1 METTD
6 LKIVENKENLKV
18 GTVLGIVFISFI
30 VIFFILFLGIT
41 LYISSSDKI
50 ITGIYIKGA
59 EVAGLTKKQAI
70 EKVTNEFN
78 NVLPNNLTVVH
89 GEYETQLNLDDLGAN
104 LNIEEAVNRAY
115 NIGRDSNIFKN
126 MGTIIKNLVAVSDL
140 ELNVT
145 VNTEQCTSILND
157 ISTKLPDT
165 VVQSSYYVE
174 GNKLIITRGKSGNV
188 VDVTPS
194 IENIKNKIQ
203 DLTYASSKIELVTVA
218 KDPDAID
225 IDKIHN
231 EIYKEPVNAYYTT
244 NPYVVYPHENG
255 VDFNISVDE
264 AKAMLN
270 EVKDEYEIPLKYTAP
285 SVTTNMIGTEAF
297 PDLLAKFSTNY
308 NARDTDRTTNLRLAA
323 EKINGT
329 VLMPGETFSYNTVVG
344 ERTIAAGYKEAAM
357 YQNGEVVD
365 GLGGGICQ
373 ISTTLYNA
381 VLYSNLEIVE
391 RRNHQFVPS
400 YAKAGR
406 DATVVYGMTDFKF
419 KNTRKY
425 PVRIVATAKDGIATV
440 SIYGIKEDAE
450 YEFKFTTKTVATIP
464 YTTEY
469 VDDSTLPTGTEKVIQ
484 KGTNGLKTE
493 TYITKTLNGK
503 TVSTT
508 LLSKDT
514 YSAMTRI
521 VKRGTGASSTPQ
533 TEDKEITKENEE
545 NTQSTNTTNT
555 EVVNTEVE
563 N

>member
-6 LKIVENKENLKV
+6 LKIVENKEKIKE
-18 GTVLGIVFISFI
+18 GKVLGIVFISFI
-30 VIFFILFLGIT
+30 AIFFILFLGIT

-50 ITGIYIKGA
+50 ITGIYIKGV

-174 GNKLIITRGKSGNV
+174 GKKLIITRGKTGNV
-188 VDVTPS
+188 VDVAPS

-203 DLTYASSKIELVTVA
+203 DLTYASSKIELVTVS

-406 DATVVYGMTDFKF
+406 DATVVYGSIDFKF
-419 KNTRKY
+419 KNTRNY
-425 PVRIVATAKDGIATV
+425 PVKILCTV
-440 SIYGIKEDAE
+440 SGGVAKCEIYGLKENPDYDVEITSRVTETTATSIKSET
-450 YEFKFTTKTVATIP
+450 YKTVRQN
-464 YTTEY
+464 
-469 VDDSTLPTGTEKVIQ
+469 GQVISSERI
-484 KGTNGLKTE
+484 N
-493 TYITKTLNGK
+493 
-503 TVSTT
+503 
-508 LLSKDT
+508 KDT
-514 YSAMTRI
+514 Y
-521 VKRGTGASSTPQ
+521 KRH
-533 TEDKEITKENEE
+533 
-545 NTQSTNTTNT
+545 
-555 EVVNTEVE
+555 
-563 N
+563 

>member
-50 ITGIYIKGA
+50 ITGIYIKGV
-59 EVAGLTKKQAI
+59 EVAGLTKEQAI

-89 GEYETQLNLDDLGAN
+89 GEYETQLNLEDLGTN

-126 MGTIIKNLVAVSDL
+126 MGTIIKNLVSVNDL
-140 ELNVT
+140 NLNVT

-218 KDPDAID
+218 KDPEAID

-400 YAKAGR
+400 YASAGR
-406 DATVVYGMTDFKF
+406 DATVVYGSIDFKF
-419 KNTRKY
+419 KNTRNY
-425 PVRIVATAKDGIATV
+425 PVKILCTV
-440 SIYGIKEDAE
+440 SGGVAKCEIYGLKENPDYDVEITSRVTETTATSIKSET
-450 YEFKFTTKTVATIP
+450 YKTVRQN
-464 YTTEY
+464 
-469 VDDSTLPTGTEKVIQ
+469 GQVISSERI
-484 KGTNGLKTE
+484 N
-493 TYITKTLNGK
+493 
-503 TVSTT
+503 
-508 LLSKDT
+508 KDT
-514 YSAMTRI
+514 Y
-521 VKRGTGASSTPQ
+521 KRH
-533 TEDKEITKENEE
+533 
-545 NTQSTNTTNT
+545 
-555 EVVNTEVE
+555 
-563 N
+563 

>member
-50 ITGIYIKGA
+50 ITGIYIKGV
-59 EVAGLTKKQAI
+59 EVAGLTKEQAI

-89 GEYETQLNLDDLGAN
+89 GEYETQLNLEDLGTN

-126 MGTIIKNLVAVSDL
+126 MGTIIKNLVSINNL

-218 KDPDAID
+218 KEPDAID

-264 AKAMLN
+264 ANAMLN

-400 YAKAGR
+400 YASAGR
-406 DATVVYGMTDFKF
+406 DATVVYGSIDFRF
-419 KNTRKY
+419 KNTRNY
-425 PVRIVATAKDGIATV
+425 PVKILCTV
-440 SIYGIKEDAE
+440 SGGVAKCEIYGLKENPDYDVEITSRVAQTTATSIKSET
-450 YEFKFTTKTVATIP
+450 YKTVRQN
-464 YTTEY
+464 
-469 VDDSTLPTGTEKVIQ
+469 GQVISSERI
-484 KGTNGLKTE
+484 N
-493 TYITKTLNGK
+493 
-503 TVSTT
+503 
-508 LLSKDT
+508 KDT
-514 YSAMTRI
+514 Y
-521 VKRGTGASSTPQ
+521 KRH
-533 TEDKEITKENEE
+533 
-545 NTQSTNTTNT
+545 
-555 EVVNTEVE
+555 
-563 N
+563 

>member
-6 LKIVENKENLKV
+6 LKIVKNKDNLKV

-30 VIFFILFLGIT
+30 IIFFILFLGIT
-41 LYISSSDKI
+41 LYISSSNKI
-50 ITGIYIKGA
+50 ITGIYIKGV
-59 EVAGLTKKQAI
+59 EVAGLTKEQAI
-70 EKVTNEFN
+70 EKVNNEFN
-78 NVLPNNLTVVH
+78 SVLPNNLTLVH
-89 GEYETQLNLDDLGAN
+89 GEYETQLNLEDLGAN
-104 LNIEEAVNRAY
+104 FNIEEAVDRAY

-126 MGTIIKNLVAVSDL
+126 MGTIIKNLVSAKDL

-145 VNTEQCTSILND
+145 LNTDQAIAILND

-174 GNKLIITRGKSGNV
+174 GNKLIITRGKTGNI

-203 DLTYASSKIELVTVA
+203 DLSYASSKIELATVS
-218 KDPDAID
+218 KDPEAID
-225 IDKIHN
+225 IEKIHN

-244 NPYVVYPHENG
+244 NPYVVYPHENS

-297 PDLLAKFSTNY
+297 PNLLAEFSTNY

-381 VLYSNLEIVE
+381 VLYANLEIVE

-406 DATVVYGMTDFKF
+406 DATVVYGSIDFRF
-419 KNTRKY
+419 KNTRNY
-425 PVRIVATAKDGIATV
+425 PVKILCTV
-440 SIYGIKEDAE
+440 SGGVAKCQIYGLKENPDYDVEITSRVTETTSTSIKSET
-450 YEFKFTTKTVATIP
+450 YKTVRQN
-464 YTTEY
+464 
-469 VDDSTLPTGTEKVIQ
+469 GQVISSERI
-484 KGTNGLKTE
+484 N
-493 TYITKTLNGK
+493 
-503 TVSTT
+503 
-508 LLSKDT
+508 KDT
-514 YSAMTRI
+514 Y
-521 VKRGTGASSTPQ
+521 KRH
-533 TEDKEITKENEE
+533 
-545 NTQSTNTTNT
+545 
-555 EVVNTEVE
+555 
-563 N
+563 

>member
-6 LKIVENKENLKV
+6 LKIVKNKDNLKV

-30 VIFFILFLGIT
+30 IIFFILFLGIT
-41 LYISSSDKI
+41 LYISSSNKI
-50 ITGIYIKGA
+50 ITGIYIKGV
-59 EVAGLTKKQAI
+59 EVAGLTKEQAI
-70 EKVTNEFN
+70 EKVNNEFN
-78 NVLPNNLTVVH
+78 SVLPNNLTLVH
-89 GEYETQLNLDDLGAN
+89 GEYETQLNLEDLGAN
-104 LNIEEAVNRAY
+104 FNIEEAVDRAY

-126 MGTIIKNLVAVSDL
+126 MGTIIKNLVSAKDL

-145 VNTEQCTSILND
+145 LNTDQTIAILND

-174 GNKLIITRGKSGNV
+174 GNKLIITRGKTGNI

-203 DLTYASSKIELVTVA
+203 DLSYASSKIELATVS
-218 KDPDAID
+218 KDPEAID
-225 IDKIHN
+225 IEKIHN

-297 PDLLAKFSTNY
+297 PNLLAEFSTNY

-381 VLYSNLEIVE
+381 VLYANLEIVE

-406 DATVVYGMTDFKF
+406 DATVVYGSIDFRF
-419 KNTRKY
+419 KNTRNY
-425 PVRIVATAKDGIATV
+425 PVKILCTV
-440 SIYGIKEDAE
+440 SGGVAKCQIYGLKENQDYDVEITSRVTETTSTSIKSET
-450 YEFKFTTKTVATIP
+450 YKTVRQN
-464 YTTEY
+464 
-469 VDDSTLPTGTEKVIQ
+469 GQVISSERI
-484 KGTNGLKTE
+484 N
-493 TYITKTLNGK
+493 
-503 TVSTT
+503 
-508 LLSKDT
+508 KDT
-514 YSAMTRI
+514 Y
-521 VKRGTGASSTPQ
+521 KRH
-533 TEDKEITKENEE
+533 
-545 NTQSTNTTNT
+545 
-555 EVVNTEVE
+555 
-563 N
+563 

>member
-50 ITGIYIKGA
+50 ITGIYIKGV
-59 EVAGLTKKQAI
+59 EVAGLTKEQAI

-89 GEYETQLNLDDLGAN
+89 GEYETQLNLEDLGTN

-126 MGTIIKNLVAVSDL
+126 MGTIIKNLVSINNLD
-140 ELNVT
+140 LNVT

-218 KDPDAID
+218 KEPDAID

-406 DATVVYGMTDFKF
+406 DATVVYGSIDFKF
-419 KNTRKY
+419 KNTRNY
-425 PVRIVATAKDGIATV
+425 PVKILCTV
-440 SIYGIKEDAE
+440 SGGVAKCEIYGLKENPDYDVEITSRVTETTATSIKSET
-450 YEFKFTTKTVATIP
+450 YKTVRQN
-464 YTTEY
+464 
-469 VDDSTLPTGTEKVIQ
+469 GQVISSERI
-484 KGTNGLKTE
+484 N
-493 TYITKTLNGK
+493 
-503 TVSTT
+503 
-508 LLSKDT
+508 KDT
-514 YSAMTRI
+514 Y
-521 VKRGTGASSTPQ
+521 KRH
-533 TEDKEITKENEE
+533 
-545 NTQSTNTTNT
+545 
-555 EVVNTEVE
+555 
-563 N
+563 

>member
-50 ITGIYIKGA
+50 ITGIYIKGV

-174 GNKLIITRGKSGNV
+174 GNKLIITRGKTGNV
-188 VDVTPS
+188 IDVAPS

-203 DLTYASSKIELVTVA
+203 DLSYASSKIELVTVS

-400 YAKAGR
+400 YSKAGR
-406 DATVVYGMTDFKF
+406 DATVVYGSIDFKF
-419 KNTRKY
+419 KNTRNY
-425 PVRIVATAKDGIATV
+425 PVKILCTV
-440 SIYGIKEDAE
+440 SGGVAKCEIYGLKENPDYDVEITSRVTETTATSIKSET
-450 YEFKFTTKTVATIP
+450 YKTVRQN
-464 YTTEY
+464 
-469 VDDSTLPTGTEKVIQ
+469 GQVISSERI
-484 KGTNGLKTE
+484 N
-493 TYITKTLNGK
+493 
-503 TVSTT
+503 
-508 LLSKDT
+508 KDT
-514 YSAMTRI
+514 Y
-521 VKRGTGASSTPQ
+521 KRH
-533 TEDKEITKENEE
+533 
-545 NTQSTNTTNT
+545 
-555 EVVNTEVE
+555 
-563 N
+563 

>member
-50 ITGIYIKGA
+50 ITGIYIKGV
-59 EVAGLTKKQAI
+59 EVAGLTKDQAI

-104 LNIEEAVNRAY
+104 FNIEEAVNRAY
-115 NIGRDSNIFKN
+115 NMGRDSNIFKN
-126 MGTIIKNLVAVSDL
+126 MGTIIKNLVSANDL

-145 VNTEQCTSILND
+145 VNTEQSTSVLND

-174 GNKLIITRGKSGNV
+174 GKKLIITRGKTGNV
-188 VDVTPS
+188 VDVAPS

-203 DLTYASSKIELVTVA
+203 DLTYASSKIELVTVS

-406 DATVVYGMTDFKF
+406 DATVVYGSIDFKF
-419 KNTRKY
+419 KNTRNY
-425 PVRIVATAKDGIATV
+425 PVKILCTV
-440 SIYGIKEDAE
+440 SGGVAKCEIYGLKENPDYDVEITSRVTETTATSIKSET
-450 YEFKFTTKTVATIP
+450 YKTVRQN
-464 YTTEY
+464 
-469 VDDSTLPTGTEKVIQ
+469 GQVISSERI
-484 KGTNGLKTE
+484 N
-493 TYITKTLNGK
+493 
-503 TVSTT
+503 
-508 LLSKDT
+508 KDT
-514 YSAMTRI
+514 Y
-521 VKRGTGASSTPQ
+521 KRH
-533 TEDKEITKENEE
+533 
-545 NTQSTNTTNT
+545 
-555 EVVNTEVE
+555 
-563 N
+563 

>member
-30 VIFFILFLGIT
+30 AIFFILFLGIT

-50 ITGIYIKGA
+50 ITGIYIKGV
-59 EVAGLTKKQAI
+59 EVAGLTKEQAI

-78 NVLPNNLTVVH
+78 NVLPNNLTVIH

-406 DATVVYGMTDFKF
+406 DATVVYGSIDFKF
-419 KNTRKY
+419 KNTRNY
-425 PVRIVATAKDGIATV
+425 PVKILCTV
-440 SIYGIKEDAE
+440 SGGVAKCEIYGLKENPDYDVEITSRVTETTATSIKSET
-450 YEFKFTTKTVATIP
+450 YKTVRQN
-464 YTTEY
+464 
-469 VDDSTLPTGTEKVIQ
+469 GQVISSERI
-484 KGTNGLKTE
+484 N
-493 TYITKTLNGK
+493 
-503 TVSTT
+503 
-508 LLSKDT
+508 KDT
-514 YSAMTRI
+514 Y
-521 VKRGTGASSTPQ
+521 KRH
-533 TEDKEITKENEE
+533 
-545 NTQSTNTTNT
+545 
-555 EVVNTEVE
+555 
-563 N
+563 

>member
-50 ITGIYIKGA
+50 ITGIYIKGV

-264 AKAMLN
+264 ANAMLN

-400 YAKAGR
+400 YASAGR
-406 DATVVYGMTDFKF
+406 DATVVYGSIDFRF
-419 KNTRKY
+419 KNTRNY
-425 PVRIVATAKDGIATV
+425 PVKILCTV
-440 SIYGIKEDAE
+440 SGGVAKCEIYGLKENPDYDVEITSRVTQTTATSIKSET
-450 YEFKFTTKTVATIP
+450 YKTVRQN
-464 YTTEY
+464 
-469 VDDSTLPTGTEKVIQ
+469 GQVISSERI
-484 KGTNGLKTE
+484 N
-493 TYITKTLNGK
+493 
-503 TVSTT
+503 
-508 LLSKDT
+508 KDT
-514 YSAMTRI
+514 Y
-521 VKRGTGASSTPQ
+521 KRH
-533 TEDKEITKENEE
+533 
-545 NTQSTNTTNT
+545 
-555 EVVNTEVE
+555 
-563 N
+563 

>member
-50 ITGIYIKGA
+50 ITGIYIKGV
-59 EVAGLTKKQAI
+59 EVAGLTKEQAI

-89 GEYETQLNLDDLGAN
+89 GEYETQLNLEDLGTN

-126 MGTIIKNLVAVSDL
+126 MGTIIKNLVSINNL

-218 KDPDAID
+218 KEPDAID

-264 AKAMLN
+264 ANAMLN

-400 YAKAGR
+400 YASAGR
-406 DATVVYGMTDFKF
+406 DATVVYGSIDFRF
-419 KNTRKY
+419 KNTRNY
-425 PVRIVATAKDGIATV
+425 PVKILCTV
-440 SIYGIKEDAE
+440 SGGVAKCEIYGLKENPDYDVEITSRVTQTTATSIKSET
-450 YEFKFTTKTVATIP
+450 YKTVRQN
-464 YTTEY
+464 
-469 VDDSTLPTGTEKVIQ
+469 GQVISSERI
-484 KGTNGLKTE
+484 N
-493 TYITKTLNGK
+493 
-503 TVSTT
+503 
-508 LLSKDT
+508 KDT
-514 YSAMTRI
+514 Y
-521 VKRGTGASSTPQ
+521 KRH
-533 TEDKEITKENEE
+533 
-545 NTQSTNTTNT
+545 
-555 EVVNTEVE
+555 
-563 N
+563 

>member
-6 LKIVENKENLKV
+6 LRIVENKDKLKV

-50 ITGIYIKGA
+50 ITGIYIKGV
-59 EVAGLTKKQAI
+59 EVAGLTKQQAI

-78 NVLPNNLTVVH
+78 TVLPNNLTVSH
-89 GEYETQLNLDDLGAN
+89 GEYETQLNLEDLGAN
-104 LNIEEAVNRAY
+104 LNIEEAVDRAY

-126 MGTIIKNLVAVSDL
+126 MGTIIKNLVTVQDL
-140 ELNVT
+140 GLNVT
-145 VNTEQCTSILND
+145 LNNEQCTQLFND

-174 GNKLIITRGKSGNV
+174 GRKLIITRGKTGNV
-188 VDVTPS
+188 VDVDPS
-194 IENIKNKIQ
+194 IENIKNKIE
-203 DLTYASSKIELVTVA
+203 DLSYASSKIELVTVS

-225 IDKIHN
+225 IDKIHT

-255 VDFNISVDE
+255 VDFNISVEE

-297 PDLLAKFSTNY
+297 PDLLAKYSTNY
-308 NARDTDRTTNLRLAA
+308 NAKDTDRTTNLRLAA
-323 EKINGT
+323 EKVNRT

-406 DATVVYGMTDFKF
+406 DATVVYGSIDFRF
-419 KNTRKY
+419 KNTRNY
-425 PVRIVATAKDGIATV
+425 PVKILCTV
-440 SIYGIKEDAE
+440 SGGVAKCEIYGLKENPDYDVEITSRVTETTSTSIKSET
-450 YEFKFTTKTVATIP
+450 YKTVRQN
-464 YTTEY
+464 
-469 VDDSTLPTGTEKVIQ
+469 GQVISSERI
-484 KGTNGLKTE
+484 N
-493 TYITKTLNGK
+493 
-503 TVSTT
+503 
-508 LLSKDT
+508 KDT
-514 YSAMTRI
+514 Y
-521 VKRGTGASSTPQ
+521 KRH
-533 TEDKEITKENEE
+533 
-545 NTQSTNTTNT
+545 
-555 EVVNTEVE
+555 
-563 N
+563 

>member
-6 LKIVENKENLKV
+6 LKVVENKENLKV

-30 VIFFILFLGIT
+30 IIFFILFLGIT

-50 ITGIYIKGA
+50 ITGIYIKGV
-59 EVAGLTKKQAI
+59 EVAGLTKDQAI

-104 LNIEEAVNRAY
+104 FNIEEAVNRAY
-115 NIGRDSNIFKN
+115 NMGRDSNIFKN
-126 MGTIIKNLVAVSDL
+126 MGTIIKNLVSANDL
-140 ELNVT
+140 DLNVT
-145 VNTEQCTSILND
+145 VNTEQSTSVLND

-174 GNKLIITRGKSGNV
+174 GKKLIITRGKTGNV
-188 VDVTPS
+188 VDVAPS

-203 DLTYASSKIELVTVA
+203 DLKYASSKIELVTVS

-406 DATVVYGMTDFKF
+406 DATVVYGSIDFKF
-419 KNTRKY
+419 KNTRNY
-425 PVRIVATAKDGIATV
+425 PVKILCTV
-440 SIYGIKEDAE
+440 SGGVAKCEIYGLKENPDYDVEITSRVTETTATSIKSET
-450 YEFKFTTKTVATIP
+450 YKTVRQN
-464 YTTEY
+464 
-469 VDDSTLPTGTEKVIQ
+469 GQVISSERI
-484 KGTNGLKTE
+484 N
-493 TYITKTLNGK
+493 
-503 TVSTT
+503 
-508 LLSKDT
+508 KDT
-514 YSAMTRI
+514 Y
-521 VKRGTGASSTPQ
+521 KRH
-533 TEDKEITKENEE
+533 
-545 NTQSTNTTNT
+545 
-555 EVVNTEVE
+555 
-563 N
+563 

>member
-50 ITGIYIKGA
+50 ITGIYIKGV

-157 ISTKLPDT
+157 ISTKVPDT

-365 GLGGGICQ
+365 GLGGGVCQ

-406 DATVVYGMTDFKF
+406 DATVVYGSIDFKF
-419 KNTRKY
+419 KNTRNY
-425 PVRIVATAKDGIATV
+425 PVKILCTV
-440 SIYGIKEDAE
+440 SGGVAKCEIYGLKENPDYDVEITSRVTETTATSIKSET
-450 YEFKFTTKTVATIP
+450 YKTVRQN
-464 YTTEY
+464 
-469 VDDSTLPTGTEKVIQ
+469 GQVISSERI
-484 KGTNGLKTE
+484 N
-493 TYITKTLNGK
+493 
-503 TVSTT
+503 
-508 LLSKDT
+508 KDT
-514 YSAMTRI
+514 Y
-521 VKRGTGASSTPQ
+521 KRH
-533 TEDKEITKENEE
+533 
-545 NTQSTNTTNT
+545 
-555 EVVNTEVE
+555 
-563 N
+563 

>member
-6 LKIVENKENLKV
+6 LKIVKNKDNLKV

-30 VIFFILFLGIT
+30 IIFFILFLGIT
-41 LYISSSDKI
+41 LYISSSNKI
-50 ITGIYIKGA
+50 ITGIYIKGV
-59 EVAGLTKKQAI
+59 EVAGLTKEQAI
-70 EKVTNEFN
+70 EKVNNEFN
-78 NVLPNNLTVVH
+78 SVLPNNLTLVH
-89 GEYETQLNLDDLGAN
+89 GEYETQLNLEDLGAN
-104 LNIEEAVNRAY
+104 FNIEEAVDRAY

-126 MGTIIKNLVAVSDL
+126 MGTIIKNLVSAKDL

-145 VNTEQCTSILND
+145 LNTDQAIAILND

-174 GNKLIITRGKSGNV
+174 GNKLIITRGKTGNI

-203 DLTYASSKIELVTVA
+203 DLSYASSKIELATVS
-218 KDPDAID
+218 KDPEAID
-225 IDKIHN
+225 IEKIHN

-297 PDLLAKFSTNY
+297 PNLLAEFSTNY

-381 VLYSNLEIVE
+381 VLYTNLEIVE

-406 DATVVYGMTDFKF
+406 DATVVYGSIDFRF
-419 KNTRKY
+419 KNTRNY
-425 PVRIVATAKDGIATV
+425 PVKILCTV
-440 SIYGIKEDAE
+440 SGGVAKCQIYGLKENPDYDVEITSRVTETTSTSIKSET
-450 YEFKFTTKTVATIP
+450 YKTVRQN
-464 YTTEY
+464 
-469 VDDSTLPTGTEKVIQ
+469 GQVISSERI
-484 KGTNGLKTE
+484 N
-493 TYITKTLNGK
+493 
-503 TVSTT
+503 
-508 LLSKDT
+508 KDT
-514 YSAMTRI
+514 Y
-521 VKRGTGASSTPQ
+521 KRH
-533 TEDKEITKENEE
+533 
-545 NTQSTNTTNT
+545 
-555 EVVNTEVE
+555 
-563 N
+563 

>member
-50 ITGIYIKGA
+50 ITGIYIKGV
-59 EVAGLTKKQAI
+59 EVAGLTKEQAI

-89 GEYETQLNLDDLGAN
+89 GEYETQLNLEDLGTN

-126 MGTIIKNLVAVSDL
+126 MGTIIKNLVSINNLD
-140 ELNVT
+140 LNVT

-203 DLTYASSKIELVTVA
+203 DLTYASSKIELVTVS
-218 KDPDAID
+218 KEPDAID

-400 YAKAGR
+400 YASAGR
-406 DATVVYGMTDFKF
+406 DATVVYGSIDFRF
-419 KNTRKY
+419 KNTRNY
-425 PVRIVATAKDGIATV
+425 PVKILCTV
-440 SIYGIKEDAE
+440 SGGVAKCEIYGLKENPDYDVEITSRVTQTTATSIKSET
-450 YEFKFTTKTVATIP
+450 YKTVRQN
-464 YTTEY
+464 
-469 VDDSTLPTGTEKVIQ
+469 GQVISSERI
-484 KGTNGLKTE
+484 N
-493 TYITKTLNGK
+493 
-503 TVSTT
+503 
-508 LLSKDT
+508 KDT
-514 YSAMTRI
+514 Y
-521 VKRGTGASSTPQ
+521 KRH
-533 TEDKEITKENEE
+533 
-545 NTQSTNTTNT
+545 
-555 EVVNTEVE
+555 
-563 N
+563 

>member
-6 LKIVENKENLKV
+6 LKVVENKENLKV

-30 VIFFILFLGIT
+30 IIFFILFLGIT

-50 ITGIYIKGA
+50 ITGIYVKGV
-59 EVAGLTKKQAI
+59 EVAGLTKEQAI

-78 NVLPNNLTVVH
+78 NVLPNNLTVIH
-89 GEYETQLNLDDLGAN
+89 GEYETQLNLEDLGAN

-126 MGTIIKNLVAVSDL
+126 MGTIIKNLVSVNDL
-140 ELNVT
+140 NLNVT

-218 KDPDAID
+218 KDPEAID

-400 YAKAGR
+400 YASAGR
-406 DATVVYGMTDFKF
+406 DATVVYGSIDFKF
-419 KNTRKY
+419 KNTRNY
-425 PVRIVATAKDGIATV
+425 PVKILCTV
-440 SIYGIKEDAE
+440 SGGVAKCEIYGLKENPDYDVEITSRVTETTATSIKSET
-450 YEFKFTTKTVATIP
+450 YKTVRQN
-464 YTTEY
+464 
-469 VDDSTLPTGTEKVIQ
+469 GQVISSERI
-484 KGTNGLKTE
+484 N
-493 TYITKTLNGK
+493 
-503 TVSTT
+503 
-508 LLSKDT
+508 KDT
-514 YSAMTRI
+514 Y
-521 VKRGTGASSTPQ
+521 KRH
-533 TEDKEITKENEE
+533 
-545 NTQSTNTTNT
+545 
-555 EVVNTEVE
+555 
-563 N
+563 

>member
-30 VIFFILFLGIT
+30 AIFFILFLGIT

-50 ITGIYIKGA
+50 ITGIYIKGV
-59 EVAGLTKKQAI
+59 EVAGLTKEQAI

-78 NVLPNNLTVVH
+78 NVLPNNLTLVH
-89 GEYETQLNLDDLGAN
+89 GEYETQLNLEDLGAN
-104 LNIEEAVNRAY
+104 FNIEEAVDRAY

-126 MGTIIKNLVAVSDL
+126 MGTIIKNLVSAKDL

-145 VNTEQCTSILND
+145 LNTDQTIAILND

-174 GNKLIITRGKSGNV
+174 GNKLIITRGKTGNI

-203 DLTYASSKIELVTVA
+203 DLSYASSKIELVTVS
-218 KDPDAID
+218 KEPDAID

-406 DATVVYGMTDFKF
+406 DATVVYGSIDFKF
-419 KNTRKY
+419 KNTRNY
-425 PVRIVATAKDGIATV
+425 PVKILCTV
-440 SIYGIKEDAE
+440 SGGVAKCEIYGLKENPDYDVEITSRVTETTATSIKSET
-450 YEFKFTTKTVATIP
+450 YKTVRQN
-464 YTTEY
+464 
-469 VDDSTLPTGTEKVIQ
+469 GQVISSERI
-484 KGTNGLKTE
+484 N
-493 TYITKTLNGK
+493 
-503 TVSTT
+503 
-508 LLSKDT
+508 KDT
-514 YSAMTRI
+514 Y
-521 VKRGTGASSTPQ
+521 KRH
-533 TEDKEITKENEE
+533 
-545 NTQSTNTTNT
+545 
-555 EVVNTEVE
+555 
-563 N
+563 

>member
-6 LKIVENKENLKV
+6 LRIVENKDKLKV

-50 ITGIYIKGA
+50 ITGIYIKGV
-59 EVAGLTKKQAI
+59 EVAGLTKQQAI

-78 NVLPNNLTVVH
+78 TVLPNNLTVSH
-89 GEYETQLNLDDLGAN
+89 GEYETQLNLEDLGAN
-104 LNIEEAVNRAY
+104 LNIEEAVDRAY

-126 MGTIIKNLVAVSDL
+126 MGTIIKNLVTVQDL
-140 ELNVT
+140 GLNVT
-145 VNTEQCTSILND
+145 LNNEQCTQLLND

-174 GNKLIITRGKSGNV
+174 GRKLIITRGKTGNV
-188 VDVTPS
+188 VDVDPS
-194 IENIKNKIQ
+194 IENIKNKIE
-203 DLTYASSKIELVTVA
+203 DLSYASSKIELVTVS

-225 IDKIHN
+225 IDKIHT

-244 NPYVVYPHENG
+244 NPYVAYPHENG
-255 VDFNISVDE
+255 VDFNISVEE

-270 EVKDEYEIPLKYTAP
+270 EVKDEYEIPLKYTVP

-297 PDLLAKFSTNY
+297 PDLLAKYSTNY
-308 NARDTDRTTNLRLAA
+308 NAKDTDRTTNLRLAA

-406 DATVVYGMTDFKF
+406 DATVVYGSIDFRF
-419 KNTRKY
+419 KNTRNY
-425 PVRIVATAKDGIATV
+425 PVKILCTV
-440 SIYGIKEDAE
+440 SGGVAKCEIYGLKENPDYDVEITSRVTETTSTSIKSET
-450 YEFKFTTKTVATIP
+450 YKTVRQN
-464 YTTEY
+464 
-469 VDDSTLPTGTEKVIQ
+469 GQVISSERI
-484 KGTNGLKTE
+484 N
-493 TYITKTLNGK
+493 
-503 TVSTT
+503 
-508 LLSKDT
+508 KDT
-514 YSAMTRI
+514 Y
-521 VKRGTGASSTPQ
+521 KRH
-533 TEDKEITKENEE
+533 
-545 NTQSTNTTNT
+545 
-555 EVVNTEVE
+555 
-563 N
+563 

>member
-30 VIFFILFLGIT
+30 AIFFILFLGIT

-50 ITGIYIKGA
+50 ITGIYIKGV
-59 EVAGLTKKQAI
+59 EVAGLTKEQAI

-89 GEYETQLNLDDLGAN
+89 GEYETQLNLEDLGAN

-115 NIGRDSNIFKN
+115 NMGRDSNIFKN
-126 MGTIIKNLVAVSDL
+126 MGTIIKNLVSVNDL
-140 ELNVT
+140 DLNVT

-270 EVKDEYEIPLKYTAP
+270 DVKDEYEIPLKYTAP

-406 DATVVYGMTDFKF
+406 DATVVYGSIDFKF
-419 KNTRKY
+419 KNTRNY
-425 PVRIVATAKDGIATV
+425 PVKILCTV
-440 SIYGIKEDAE
+440 SGGVAKCEIYGLKENPDYDVEITSRVTETTATSIKSET
-450 YEFKFTTKTVATIP
+450 YKTVRQN
-464 YTTEY
+464 
-469 VDDSTLPTGTEKVIQ
+469 GQVISSERI
-484 KGTNGLKTE
+484 N
-493 TYITKTLNGK
+493 
-503 TVSTT
+503 
-508 LLSKDT
+508 KDT
-514 YSAMTRI
+514 Y
-521 VKRGTGASSTPQ
+521 KRH
-533 TEDKEITKENEE
+533 
-545 NTQSTNTTNT
+545 
-555 EVVNTEVE
+555 
-563 N
+563 

>member
-50 ITGIYIKGA
+50 ITGIYIKGV
-59 EVAGLTKKQAI
+59 EVAGLTKEQAI

-89 GEYETQLNLDDLGAN
+89 GEYETQLNLEDLGAN

-126 MGTIIKNLVAVSDL
+126 MGTIIKNLVSVNDL
-140 ELNVT
+140 NLNVT

-406 DATVVYGMTDFKF
+406 DATVVYGSIDFKF
-419 KNTRKY
+419 KNTRNY
-425 PVRIVATAKDGIATV
+425 PVKILCTV
-440 SIYGIKEDAE
+440 SGGVAKCEIYGLKENPDYDVEITSRVTETTATSIKSET
-450 YEFKFTTKTVATIP
+450 YKTVRQN
-464 YTTEY
+464 
-469 VDDSTLPTGTEKVIQ
+469 GQVISSERI
-484 KGTNGLKTE
+484 N
-493 TYITKTLNGK
+493 
-503 TVSTT
+503 
-508 LLSKDT
+508 KDT
-514 YSAMTRI
+514 Y
-521 VKRGTGASSTPQ
+521 KRH
-533 TEDKEITKENEE
+533 
-545 NTQSTNTTNT
+545 
-555 EVVNTEVE
+555 
-563 N
+563 

>member
-6 LKIVENKENLKV
+6 LKVVENKENLKV

-30 VIFFILFLGIT
+30 IIFFILFLGIT

-50 ITGIYIKGA
+50 ITGIYIKGV
-59 EVAGLTKKQAI
+59 EVAGLTKDQAI

-104 LNIEEAVNRAY
+104 FNIEEAVNRAY
-115 NIGRDSNIFKN
+115 NMGRDSNIFKN
-126 MGTIIKNLVAVSDL
+126 MGTIIKNLVSANDL
-140 ELNVT
+140 DLNVT
-145 VNTEQCTSILND
+145 VNTEQSTSVLND

-174 GNKLIITRGKSGNV
+174 GKKLIITRGKTGNV
-188 VDVTPS
+188 VDVAPS

-203 DLTYASSKIELVTVA
+203 DLTYASSKIELVTVS

-406 DATVVYGMTDFKF
+406 DATVVYGSIDFKF
-419 KNTRKY
+419 KNTRNY
-425 PVRIVATAKDGIATV
+425 PVKILCTV
-440 SIYGIKEDAE
+440 SGGVAKCEIYGLKENPDYDVEITSRVTETTATSIKSET
-450 YEFKFTTKTVATIP
+450 YKTVRQN
-464 YTTEY
+464 
-469 VDDSTLPTGTEKVIQ
+469 GQVISSERI
-484 KGTNGLKTE
+484 N
-493 TYITKTLNGK
+493 
-503 TVSTT
+503 
-508 LLSKDT
+508 KDT
-514 YSAMTRI
+514 Y
-521 VKRGTGASSTPQ
+521 KRH
-533 TEDKEITKENEE
+533 
-545 NTQSTNTTNT
+545 
-555 EVVNTEVE
+555 
-563 N
+563 

>member
-50 ITGIYIKGA
+50 ITGIYIKGV

-104 LNIEEAVNRAY
+104 LNIEEAVDRAY
-115 NIGRDSNIFKN
+115 NIGRDGNIFKN
-126 MGTIIKNLVAVSDL
+126 MGTIIKNLVSANDL

-400 YAKAGR
+400 YSKAGR
-406 DATVVYGMTDFKF
+406 DATVVYGSIDFKF
-419 KNTRKY
+419 KNTRNY
-425 PVRIVATAKDGIATV
+425 PVKILCTV
-440 SIYGIKEDAE
+440 SGGVAKCEIYGLKENPDYDVEITSRVTETTATSIKSET
-450 YEFKFTTKTVATIP
+450 YKTVRQN
-464 YTTEY
+464 
-469 VDDSTLPTGTEKVIQ
+469 GQVISSERI
-484 KGTNGLKTE
+484 N
-493 TYITKTLNGK
+493 
-503 TVSTT
+503 
-508 LLSKDT
+508 KDT
-514 YSAMTRI
+514 Y
-521 VKRGTGASSTPQ
+521 KRH
-533 TEDKEITKENEE
+533 
-545 NTQSTNTTNT
+545 
-555 EVVNTEVE
+555 
-563 N
+563 

>member
-6 LKIVENKENLKV
+6 LRIVENKDKLKV

-50 ITGIYIKGA
+50 ITGIYIKGV
-59 EVAGLTKKQAI
+59 EVAGLTKQQAI

-78 NVLPNNLTVVH
+78 TVLPNNLTVSH
-89 GEYETQLNLDDLGAN
+89 GEYETQLNLEDLGAN
-104 LNIEEAVNRAY
+104 LNIEEAVDRAY

-126 MGTIIKNLVAVSDL
+126 MGTIIKNLVTVQDL
-140 ELNVT
+140 GLNVT
-145 VNTEQCTSILND
+145 LNNEQCTQLLND

-174 GNKLIITRGKSGNV
+174 GRKLIITRGKTGNV
-188 VDVTPS
+188 VDVDPS
-194 IENIKNKIQ
+194 IENIKNKIE
-203 DLTYASSKIELVTVA
+203 DLSYASSKIELVTVS

-225 IDKIHN
+225 IDKIHT

-255 VDFNISVDE
+255 VDFNISVEE

-270 EVKDEYEIPLKYTAP
+270 EVKDEYEIPLKYTVP

-297 PDLLAKFSTNY
+297 PDLLAKYSTNY
-308 NARDTDRTTNLRLAA
+308 NAKDTDRTTNLRLAA

-406 DATVVYGMTDFKF
+406 DATVVYGSIDFRF
-419 KNTRKY
+419 KNTRNY
-425 PVRIVATAKDGIATV
+425 PVKILCTV
-440 SIYGIKEDAE
+440 SGGVAKCEIYGLKENPDYDVEITSRVTETTSTSIKSET
-450 YEFKFTTKTVATIP
+450 YKTVRQN
-464 YTTEY
+464 
-469 VDDSTLPTGTEKVIQ
+469 GQVISSERI
-484 KGTNGLKTE
+484 N
-493 TYITKTLNGK
+493 
-503 TVSTT
+503 
-508 LLSKDT
+508 KDT
-514 YSAMTRI
+514 Y
-521 VKRGTGASSTPQ
+521 KRH
-533 TEDKEITKENEE
+533 
-545 NTQSTNTTNT
+545 
-555 EVVNTEVE
+555 
-563 N
+563 

>member
-6 LKIVENKENLKV
+6 LRIVENKDKLKV

-50 ITGIYIKGA
+50 ITGIYIKGV
-59 EVAGLTKKQAI
+59 EVAGLTKQQAI

-78 NVLPNNLTVVH
+78 TVLPNNLTVSH
-89 GEYETQLNLDDLGAN
+89 GEYETQLNLEDLGAN
-104 LNIEEAVNRAY
+104 LNIEEAVDRAY

-126 MGTIIKNLVAVSDL
+126 MGTIIKNLVTVQDL
-140 ELNVT
+140 GLNVT
-145 VNTEQCTSILND
+145 LNNEQCTQLFND

-174 GNKLIITRGKSGNV
+174 GRKLIITRGKTGNV
-188 VDVTPS
+188 VDVDPS
-194 IENIKNKIQ
+194 IENIKNKIE
-203 DLTYASSKIELVTVA
+203 DLSYASSKIELVTVS

-225 IDKIHN
+225 IDKIHT

-255 VDFNISVDE
+255 VDFNISVEE

-297 PDLLAKFSTNY
+297 PDLLAKYSTNY
-308 NARDTDRTTNLRLAA
+308 NAKDTDRTTNLRLAA

-400 YAKAGR
+400 YSKAGR
-406 DATVVYGMTDFKF
+406 DATVVYGSIDFRF
-419 KNTRKY
+419 KNTRNY
-425 PVRIVATAKDGIATV
+425 PVKILCTV
-440 SIYGIKEDAE
+440 SGGVAKCEIYGLKENPDYDVEITSRVTETTSTSIKSET
-450 YEFKFTTKTVATIP
+450 YKTVRQN
-464 YTTEY
+464 
-469 VDDSTLPTGTEKVIQ
+469 GQVISSERI
-484 KGTNGLKTE
+484 N
-493 TYITKTLNGK
+493 
-503 TVSTT
+503 
-508 LLSKDT
+508 KDT
-514 YSAMTRI
+514 Y
-521 VKRGTGASSTPQ
+521 KRH
-533 TEDKEITKENEE
+533 
-545 NTQSTNTTNT
+545 
-555 EVVNTEVE
+555 
-563 N
+563 

>member
-50 ITGIYIKGA
+50 ITGIYIKGV
-59 EVAGLTKKQAI
+59 EVAGLTKEQAI

-89 GEYETQLNLDDLGAN
+89 GEYETQLNLEDLGAN

-126 MGTIIKNLVAVSDL
+126 MGTIIKNLVSVNDL
-140 ELNVT
+140 NLNVT

-400 YAKAGR
+400 YASAGR
-406 DATVVYGMTDFKF
+406 DATVVYGSIDFRF
-419 KNTRKY
+419 KNTRNY
-425 PVRIVATAKDGIATV
+425 PVKILCTV
-440 SIYGIKEDAE
+440 SGGVAKCEIYGLKENPDYDVEITSRVTETTATSIKSET
-450 YEFKFTTKTVATIP
+450 YKTVRQN
-464 YTTEY
+464 
-469 VDDSTLPTGTEKVIQ
+469 GQVISSERI
-484 KGTNGLKTE
+484 N
-493 TYITKTLNGK
+493 
-503 TVSTT
+503 
-508 LLSKDT
+508 KDT
-514 YSAMTRI
+514 Y
-521 VKRGTGASSTPQ
+521 KRH
-533 TEDKEITKENEE
+533 
-545 NTQSTNTTNT
+545 
-555 EVVNTEVE
+555 
-563 N
+563 

>member
-50 ITGIYIKGA
+50 ITGIYIKGV
-59 EVAGLTKKQAI
+59 EVAGLTKEQAI

-89 GEYETQLNLDDLGAN
+89 GEYETQLNLEDLGAN

-126 MGTIIKNLVAVSDL
+126 MGTIIKNLVSVNDL
-140 ELNVT
+140 NLNVT

-400 YAKAGR
+400 YSKAGR
-406 DATVVYGMTDFKF
+406 DATVVYGSIDFKF
-419 KNTRKY
+419 KNTRNY
-425 PVRIVATAKDGIATV
+425 PVKILCTV
-440 SIYGIKEDAE
+440 SGGVAKCEIYGLKENPDYDVEITSRVTETTATSIKSET
-450 YEFKFTTKTVATIP
+450 YKTVRQN
-464 YTTEY
+464 
-469 VDDSTLPTGTEKVIQ
+469 GQVISSERI
-484 KGTNGLKTE
+484 N
-493 TYITKTLNGK
+493 
-503 TVSTT
+503 
-508 LLSKDT
+508 KDT
-514 YSAMTRI
+514 Y
-521 VKRGTGASSTPQ
+521 KRH
-533 TEDKEITKENEE
+533 
-545 NTQSTNTTNT
+545 
-555 EVVNTEVE
+555 
-563 N
+563 

>member
-50 ITGIYIKGA
+50 ITGIYIKGV
-59 EVAGLTKKQAI
+59 EVAGLTKEQAI

-174 GNKLIITRGKSGNV
+174 GNKLIITRGKSGNI

-231 EIYKEPVNAYYTT
+231 EIYKEPVSAYYTT

-400 YAKAGR
+400 YASAGR
-406 DATVVYGMTDFKF
+406 DATVVYGSIDFKF
-419 KNTRKY
+419 KNTRNY
-425 PVRIVATAKDGIATV
+425 PVKILCTV
-440 SIYGIKEDAE
+440 SGGVAKCEIYGLKENPDYDVEITSRVTETTATSIKSET
-450 YEFKFTTKTVATIP
+450 YKTVRQN
-464 YTTEY
+464 
-469 VDDSTLPTGTEKVIQ
+469 GQVISSERI
-484 KGTNGLKTE
+484 N
-493 TYITKTLNGK
+493 
-503 TVSTT
+503 
-508 LLSKDT
+508 KDT
-514 YSAMTRI
+514 Y
-521 VKRGTGASSTPQ
+521 KRH
-533 TEDKEITKENEE
+533 
-545 NTQSTNTTNT
+545 
-555 EVVNTEVE
+555 
-563 N
+563 

>member
-50 ITGIYIKGA
+50 ITGIYIKGV
-59 EVAGLTKKQAI
+59 EVAGLTKEQAI

-89 GEYETQLNLDDLGAN
+89 GEYETQLNLEDLGTN

-115 NIGRDSNIFKN
+115 NIGRDSNVFKN
-126 MGTIIKNLVAVSDL
+126 MGTIIKNLVSINNLD
-140 ELNVT
+140 LNVT

-218 KDPDAID
+218 KEPDAID

-264 AKAMLN
+264 ANAMLN

-400 YAKAGR
+400 YASAGR
-406 DATVVYGMTDFKF
+406 DATVVYGSIDFRF
-419 KNTRKY
+419 KNTRNY
-425 PVRIVATAKDGIATV
+425 PVKILCTV
-440 SIYGIKEDAE
+440 SGGVAKCEIYGLKENPDYDVEITSRVTQTTATSIKSET
-450 YEFKFTTKTVATIP
+450 YKTVRQN
-464 YTTEY
+464 
-469 VDDSTLPTGTEKVIQ
+469 GQVISSERI
-484 KGTNGLKTE
+484 N
-493 TYITKTLNGK
+493 
-503 TVSTT
+503 
-508 LLSKDT
+508 KDT
-514 YSAMTRI
+514 Y
-521 VKRGTGASSTPQ
+521 KRH
-533 TEDKEITKENEE
+533 
-545 NTQSTNTTNT
+545 
-555 EVVNTEVE
+555 
-563 N
+563 

>member
-18 GTVLGIVFISFI
+18 GTVLGIVFINFI

-50 ITGIYIKGA
+50 ITGIYIKGV
-59 EVAGLTKKQAI
+59 EVAGLTKEQAI

-78 NVLPNNLTVVH
+78 NVLPKNLTVVH
-89 GEYETQLNLDDLGAN
+89 GEYETQLNLEDLGAN

-115 NIGRDSNIFKN
+115 NIGRDSNIFMN
-126 MGTIIKNLVAVSDL
+126 MGTIIKNLVSINDL
-140 ELNVT
+140 ALNIT

-174 GNKLIITRGKSGNV
+174 GNKLIITRGKSGNI
-188 VDVTPS
+188 VDITPS

-203 DLTYASSKIELVTVA
+203 DLTYASSKIELITVS

-381 VLYSNLEIVE
+381 VLFANLDIVE

-406 DATVVYGMTDFKF
+406 DATVVYGSIDFKF
-419 KNTRKY
+419 KNTRNY
-425 PVRIVATAKDGIATV
+425 PVKILCTV
-440 SIYGIKEDAE
+440 SGGVAKCEIYGLKENPDYDVEITSRVIETTSTSIKSET
-450 YEFKFTTKTVATIP
+450 YKTVRQN
-464 YTTEY
+464 
-469 VDDSTLPTGTEKVIQ
+469 GQVISSERI
-484 KGTNGLKTE
+484 N
-493 TYITKTLNGK
+493 
-503 TVSTT
+503 
-508 LLSKDT
+508 KDT
-514 YSAMTRI
+514 Y
-521 VKRGTGASSTPQ
+521 KRH
-533 TEDKEITKENEE
+533 
-545 NTQSTNTTNT
+545 
-555 EVVNTEVE
+555 
-563 N
+563 

>member
-50 ITGIYIKGA
+50 ITGIYIKGV
-59 EVAGLTKKQAI
+59 EVAGLTKEQAI

-89 GEYETQLNLDDLGAN
+89 GEYETQLNLEDLGTN

-126 MGTIIKNLVAVSDL
+126 MGTIIKNLVSINDL
-140 ELNVT
+140 DLNVT
-145 VNTEQCTSILND
+145 VNTEQCTPILND

-174 GNKLIITRGKSGNV
+174 ENKLIITRGKSGNV

-264 AKAMLN
+264 ANAMLN

-400 YAKAGR
+400 YASAGR
-406 DATVVYGMTDFKF
+406 DATVVYGSIDFRF
-419 KNTRKY
+419 KNTRNY
-425 PVRIVATAKDGIATV
+425 PVKILCTV
-440 SIYGIKEDAE
+440 SGGVAKCEIYGLKENPDYDVEITSRVTQTTATSIKSET
-450 YEFKFTTKTVATIP
+450 YKTVRQN
-464 YTTEY
+464 
-469 VDDSTLPTGTEKVIQ
+469 GQVISSERI
-484 KGTNGLKTE
+484 N
-493 TYITKTLNGK
+493 
-503 TVSTT
+503 
-508 LLSKDT
+508 KDT
-514 YSAMTRI
+514 Y
-521 VKRGTGASSTPQ
+521 KRH
-533 TEDKEITKENEE
+533 
-545 NTQSTNTTNT
+545 
-555 EVVNTEVE
+555 
-563 N
+563 

>member
-50 ITGIYIKGA
+50 ITGIYIKGV
-59 EVAGLTKKQAI
+59 EVAGLTKEQAI

-104 LNIEEAVNRAY
+104 LNIEEAVDRAY
-115 NIGRDSNIFKN
+115 NIGRDGNIFKN
-126 MGTIIKNLVAVSDL
+126 MGTIIKNLVSVNDL
-140 ELNVT
+140 DLNVT

-174 GNKLIITRGKSGNV
+174 GNKLIITRGKTGNV
-188 VDVTPS
+188 IDVAPS

-406 DATVVYGMTDFKF
+406 DATVVYGSIDFKF
-419 KNTRKY
+419 KNTRNY
-425 PVRIVATAKDGIATV
+425 PVKILCTV
-440 SIYGIKEDAE
+440 SGGVAKCEIYGLKENPDYDVEITSRVTETTATSIKSET
-450 YEFKFTTKTVATIP
+450 YKTVRQN
-464 YTTEY
+464 
-469 VDDSTLPTGTEKVIQ
+469 GQVISSERI
-484 KGTNGLKTE
+484 N
-493 TYITKTLNGK
+493 
-503 TVSTT
+503 
-508 LLSKDT
+508 KDT
-514 YSAMTRI
+514 Y
-521 VKRGTGASSTPQ
+521 KRH
-533 TEDKEITKENEE
+533 
-545 NTQSTNTTNT
+545 
-555 EVVNTEVE
+555 
-563 N
+563 